1 MNGAGSN
8 AIGILLQLAFGG
20 FGNPDMIRFL
30 FFDET
35 HSSIRLLQLPDQGD

>member
-20 FGNPDMIRFL
+20 FGDLDVIRL
-30 FFDET
+30 VFFDET
-35 HSSIRLLQLPDQGD
+35 HTRTSLLQLPSQRD